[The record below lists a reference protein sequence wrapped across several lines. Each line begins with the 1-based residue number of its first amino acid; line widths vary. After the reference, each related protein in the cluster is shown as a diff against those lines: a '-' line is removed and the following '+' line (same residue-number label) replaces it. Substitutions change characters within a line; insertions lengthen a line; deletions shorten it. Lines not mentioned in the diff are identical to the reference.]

1 MVVKSATKKRLMEM
15 GIAEEYAHKLATDRN
30 MNDIKSMTADE
41 IASTL
46 GVSKDD
52 QTFTDAMNAL
62 AELGNRRQ
70 KKRGKKI
77 TISKSAIEET
87 EDVDLAGEKFNV
99 LNHVLVPHQELIA
112 VEDEETELAP
122 WGLMKKDDETG
133 EMRLAKELLPKILIS
148 DPVVQVIKETHEKM
162 VEAKAGDS
170 EDYVPLPAGWI
181 SDRVLKVTRKSPSA
195 GKSVAYRLIVEGS

>member
-41 IASTL
+41 IAATL

-77 TISKSAIEET
+77 TISKSAIVEVEE
-87 EDVDLAGEKFNV
+87 VDLAGEKFN
-99 LNHVLVPHQELIA
+99 LSLIH
-112 VEDEETELAP
+112 
-122 WGLMKKDDETG
+122 
-133 EMRLAKELLPKILIS
+133 I
-148 DPVVQVIKETHEKM
+148 
-162 VEAKAGDS
+162 
-170 EDYVPLPAGWI
+170 
-181 SDRVLKVTRKSPSA
+181 
-195 GKSVAYRLIVEGS
+195 